1 MDLWAVTDRS
11 DDGAR
16 TGLVL
21 GGGGVLGAAWMIG
34 ALRALCDALGW
45 DARSADMIVGTSAG
59 AVLAAMLGSGVH
71 PRDLYDHQK
80 GVELDSGPLVGYEF
94 DLDTA
99 TGGSM
104 PPRPRLGIG
113 SRSLLVR
120 SVRHP
125 RRYPRSALISAFVPA
140 GRGSLDS
147 VGRLVDD
154 LVPEGGWSP
163 HPGVR
168 AVAMDYDT
176 GERVAFGGPAAPPV
190 GLAQAVVASCSI
202 PGWFPPAVIDGRRF
216 VDGGIWSATNVD
228 LMAPSHL
235 PGPALDDVWVLAP
248 AASRDFDRPSAL
260 VHRVERRVR
269 HAYTRRMLTEAREV
283 RGAGTRVHILCPGP
297 EILRLFGGNLMDPA
311 HRLEI
316 MEIARQ
322 ATTAELRATVR
333 SAAA

>member
-1 MDLWAVTDRS
+1 MDRWAETGRS
-11 DDGAR
+11 GDGAR

-34 ALRALCDALGW
+34 TLRAIGDATGW
-45 DARSADMIVGTSAG
+45 DARTADMIVGTSAG

-71 PRDLYDHQK
+71 ARDLYDHQK
-80 GVELDSGPLVGYEF
+80 GLELDSGPLGGYEF
-94 DLDTA
+94 DLDNA
-99 TGGSM
+99 TGGAL

-125 RRYPRSALISAFVPA
+125 RRYPMSALISAFVPE

-147 VGRLVDD
+147 IERLVGD
-154 LVPEGGWSP
+154 LVPDGWSP

-168 AVAMDYDT
+168 TVAMDYDT
-176 GERVAFGGPAAPPV
+176 GERVAFGDPEAPKAD
-190 GLAQAVVASCSI
+190 LARGVVASCSI
-202 PGWFPPAVIDGRRF
+202 PGWFPPAVIESRRF
-216 VDGGIWSATNVD
+216 VDGGIWSATSVD
-228 LMAPSHL
+228 LMAPPYL
-235 PGPALDDVWVLAP
+235 DGRPLDDVWVLAP

-260 VHRVERRVR
+260 VPRVERRVR
-269 HAYTRRMLTEAREV
+269 HAFTRRMLIETRAV
-283 RGAGTRVHILCPGP
+283 RAAGTRVHIFCPGP

-316 MEIARQ
+316 MEIARHT
-322 ATTAELRATVR
+322 ATAQLATRYATAA
-333 SAAA
+333 